1 MYTITS
7 RSLAKSLIS
16 SSSFTEGAPGFSRKM
31 IEAPLLTHWRKSFGL
46 SGVLPAMRHKVGFSN
61 FSRSSTLDTAMTPLD
76 SRDATSWANAG
87 GTFGQSS
94 SLRKNGSTIAR
105 TLTFFISR
113 SWVRWYHPM
122 PFLGIPHPTKT
133 TSRVPAVSGRLPFFG
148 LGGSMTN
155 SLVLGATL
163 VGAFPESGF
172 VNVSVTLTMT
182 MVKMVYNTGK
192 NILWS
197 NANPNTTIE
206 CGELALCIA
215 SGSFCGMIS
224 SVFFFFLPMAAL
236 TRRMHWMKTSRNV
249 DTDRGRRPWPTC
261 CRPMLVPFGYVA

>member
-133 TSRVPAVSGRLPFFG
+133 TSRVPAVSGRLPFIGWGVSSISAASSKAVFNF
-148 LGGSMTN
+148 SVPYSASFN
-155 SLVLGATL
+155 ASIATL
-163 VGAFPESGF
+163 IVATPSALAPATFFACAP
-172 VNVSVTLTMT
+172 
-182 MVKMVYNTGK
+182 
-192 NILWS
+192 
-197 NANPNTTIE
+197 TTR
-206 CGELALCIA
+206 
-215 SGSFCGMIS
+215 SFNS
-224 SVFFFFLPMAAL
+224 
-236 TRRMHWMKTSRNV
+236 W
-249 DTDRGRRPWPTC
+249 
-261 CRPMLVPFGYVA
+261 